1 MNKQVKKDLIQ
12 ALYDIGGCDAEDE
25 WSRGYD
31 DGVNAA
37 IEVIKELKVH
47 GKVIFSH
54 EEKFVADWLND
65 LRGQISNVK
74 LNSGAV
80 FMTFIGRQL
89 ERYYDEEYSFLTEK
103 IESWL
108 TVPKNKVKLLNAID
122 NGYEV
127 EKEQLYWAVRGVTDY
142 FRCDEKIIVFKKEEE
157 ALEVANLI
165 GINTEVKKMNSID
178 CSECISI
185 EELRNEN
192 EEPLFYVALPKIG
205 DTEFCYLWTDTDGA
219 VYTQGNKGLCI
230 GRLKHTEQ
238 EIKSIDERY
247 WPFAVKVDGE

>member
-1 MNKQVKKDLIQ
+1 MIKQEKEDLIQ

-37 IEVIKELKVH
+37 IEVIKELKVQ

-54 EEKFVADWLND
+54 EEKFVADWLD
-65 LRGQISNVK
+65 GLRGQISNVK

-108 TVPKNKVKLLNAID
+108 TVPKNKVKLMSAID

-127 EKEQLYWAVRGVTDY
+127 ETEQLYYVKFDILYLQKYLVKNVETDQFYLSNNEKVVGNYEQVR
-142 FRCDEKIIVFKKEEE
+142 F
-157 ALEVANLI
+157 
-165 GINTEVKKMNSID
+165 
-178 CSECISI
+178 
-185 EELRNEN
+185 
-192 EEPLFYVALPKIG
+192 
-205 DTEFCYLWTDTDGA
+205 
-219 VYTQGNKGLCI
+219 
-230 GRLKHTEQ
+230 TEQ
-238 EIKSIDERY
+238 EIKAIDERY
-247 WPFAVKVDGE
+247 WPFAVKVE

>member
-1 MNKQVKKDLIQ
+1 MDFKEKEDLIQ

-65 LRGQISNVK
+65 LRGQISDVK

-108 TVPKNKVKLLNAID
+108 TVPKNKVKLMSAID

-127 EKEQLYWAVRGVTDY
+127 EKEQLYYVDFMNDGDVHKRLILDHENGK
-142 FRCDEKIIVFKKEEE
+142 CNIVGWSD
-157 ALEVANLI
+157 NLI
-165 GINTEVKKMNSID
+165 GLVQEM
-178 CSECISI
+178 
-185 EELRNEN
+185 
-192 EEPLFYVALPKIG
+192 F
-205 DTEFCYLWTDTDGA
+205 
-219 VYTQGNKGLCI
+219 
-230 GRLKHTEQ
+230 TEQ
-238 EIKSIDERY
+238 EIKTIDERY
-247 WPFAVKVDGE
+247 WLFKEEVDGE